1 MLLPWEK
8 IIKKKKYENS
18 MSSIRKYLLHLFK
31 IYGLRNIWT
40 KKTINKCTHS
50 KVPCILYSVVKIQT
64 RSKRLKRHIV
74 IGAYSRILRCRPY
87 AS

>member
-1 MLLPWEK
+1 MNK
-8 IIKKKKYENS
+8 
-18 MSSIRKYLLHLFK
+18 
-31 IYGLRNIWT
+31 